1 MSGFKLMEGLVDN
14 LVGGVSMVQY
24 VDGSVIMF
32 QDSIHSAR
40 DLKAILCIFLAAF
53 RVIKLTFINVVF
65 LFGFGRA
72 KKKFKNTLLFS
83 IVH

>member
-1 MSGFKLMEGLVDN
+1 MHAGFKFKNLACNTMSGFKLMEGLVDN

-53 RVIKLTFINVVF
+53 RVIN
-65 LFGFGRA
+65 
-72 KKKFKNTLLFS
+72 
-83 IVH
+83 